1 MEMVPLG
8 LTNFPDGIRVGSNAG
23 ATALFVIGSGT
34 AAVTAAQLNTLNGA
48 GQGAFQVSAPVAGRN
63 LGFGTGLVTGSA
75 NFATGLAGVITAG
88 VASFQA
94 LNAGGGTTQGYCIA
108 TPVGTFGGSVGV
120 QVYDK
125 AGVLGTAATSVAFFA
140 WGTA

>member
-1 MEMVPLG
+1 M
-8 LTNFPDGIRVGSNAG
+8 
-23 ATALFVIGSGT
+23 FVIGSGT

-48 GQGAFQVSAPVAGRN
+48 GQGAYQVSAPVAGRN

-75 NFATGLAGVITAG
+75 NFTTGLSGVITNAVAG
-88 VASFQA
+88 FIA

-108 TPVGTFGGSVGV
+108 QPVGTFGGSVGI
-120 QVYDK
+120 QVFDK
-125 AGVLGTAATSVAFFA
+125 AGVVGTAATSVSFIA